1 MLFMWQSPSQRVR
14 AIESAKRREHAR
26 LSRPLHIR
34 RVQAFMRL
42 GTDSGQAGTGAQ
54 KEARV
59 VLNDLSSK
67 GVGLYVPE
75 QLPIGTKV
83 IVNWQDPEPI
93 EIEAK
98 VVWMQ
103 DASASSSGIFADH
116 AFKYRV
122 GLVFQFKSPEEGEKL
137 KKYCEEVLREYLYGK
152 KIA

>member
-1 MLFMWQSPSQRVR
+1 MWQSPSQRIR
-14 AIESAKRREHAR
+14 AIESSKRREHAR

-42 GTDSGQAGTGAQ
+42 GTESGQPAAGAQ

-67 GVGLYVPE
+67 GVGLYLAE
-75 QLPIGTKV
+75 SLAIGTKV
-83 IVNWQDPEPI
+83 VVSWQDPEPI

-98 VVWMQ
+98 VVWIQ
-103 DASASSSGIFADH
+103 DASPSGSGIFADQT
-116 AFKYRV
+116 FRFRV
-122 GLVFQFKSPEEGEKL
+122 GLVFLFKSPEEGNKL
-137 KKYCEEVLREYLYGK
+137 KKYCEEILREYLYGK